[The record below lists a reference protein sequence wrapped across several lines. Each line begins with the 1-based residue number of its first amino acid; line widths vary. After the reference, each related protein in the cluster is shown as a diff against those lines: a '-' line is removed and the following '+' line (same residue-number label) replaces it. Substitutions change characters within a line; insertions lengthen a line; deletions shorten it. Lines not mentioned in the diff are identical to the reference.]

1 MPSLRERNISNSL
14 SGDAMDLYMNP
25 ERIWQNQYF
34 TIRDGDIPRDMYE
47 RQAIENR
54 RVRLA

>member
-1 MPSLRERNISNSL
+1 
-14 SGDAMDLYMNP
+14 MDLYMNP
-25 ERIWQNQYF
+25 ERYWSNYF
-34 TIRDGDIPRDMYE
+34 TVRAGDIPRDMYE